1 MGLVSVTVEANG
13 WVLAVTGSWSATPG
27 VWEYSGEDRTNGR
40 FLDGG
45 TDQFPLDPDG
55 TPKIMLTVTRQGFT
69 RSGGQAVASSG
80 DTQVV
85 VATKPLRK
93 PYPNQSQ
100 LDETDLG
107 GGQRTIRFALSQ
119 RIYAGD
125 SVSVATFA
133 AGWKAGQGAA
143 SVGTVTNSSAR
154 ALPVAISRWA
164 QPGFTLVR
172 GTTLVDVDVIVAA
185 PFPRHFGATWNQALA
200 AMKLTA
206 TDGTTTKTFWIT
218 TDRVSPQYGDNLLC
232 WGGQIDLSGLT
243 AGPVTIHREEFPWVG
258 ASRSTG
264 SGQSTDTTNGN
275 PTAWAAPLVICYD
288 PASTLYPC
296 RHVFVDPATGTT
308 TAASVTV
315 GTTLAAAKAGTRAA
329 DISTAVQALYLANF
343 SLPARNGWAADTAR
357 AMDWN
362 VITLSAGV
370 RSWGATSVT
379 SGANCNEGR
388 LVIQGDPDDADPKAN
403 CIWRTGSAAIT
414 KQVARFWLQNL
425 TVEGGEATLGGGL
438 WHADNVIV
446 RGKPG
451 FESATTGIFSGTSA
465 SGYAIL
471 SLTRTLW
478 WRYGA
483 SFQGTNTRCLI
494 ARNCQHSRNG
504 EAVVHITSSKPADSL
519 FTTRDVMAF
528 GTWGLTS
535 IANSDA
541 MVWGCRALD
550 WAGRF
555 ISVDGS
561 RSGGAGNQASPNT
574 FTRFACVNSLCERS
588 KGNSGERMWG
598 IGESAY
604 DQMQDFIFEGLTL
617 TGNGWNAGYNGSP
630 SPFANLQHT
639 GVVMRN
645 CVHSRTATK
654 HDVFKTDGS
663 LTGSWEYL
671 YGVGFEGNVHGNRN
685 AATAS
690 NFQFAWFGLG
700 AAVDNSFDGYGLDD
714 FLLFTDDN
722 SDHGPEAP
730 TGTGNGDYRL
740 ATGSPALGR
749 AKVASAGVDM
759 EGAFRGASFSAGA
772 IGGAFAVASV
782 LQPAVAQHP
791 HVATASAVAGR
802 VGVVAAGNLH
812 AVTGTAAIEVIG
824 KHQAQ
829 APSGRTLRV
838 GGDVR
843 ALRADGV

>member
-1 MGLVSVTVEANG
+1 MGLVSVAVEANG
-13 WVLAVTGSWSATPG
+13 WVLAVSGDWATTPG
-27 VWEYSGEDRTNGR
+27 AWEFGGEDRSNGR
-40 FLDGG
+40 FLNGG

-69 RSGGQAVASSG
+69 RSGGQAVASTG

-85 VATKPLRK
+85 VATKPLRR

-100 LDETDLG
+100 LDEVDNGNGT
-107 GGQRTIRFALSQ
+107 RTIRFALSQ
-119 RIYAGD
+119 RVYQGD
-125 SVSVATFA
+125 TVGPVTFA
-133 AGWKAGQGAA
+133 NGWKAGEG
-143 SVGTVTNSSAR
+143 SGTAPTATNNSTR

-232 WGGQIDLSGLT
+232 WGGQIDLSGLN

-264 SGQSTDTTNGN
+264 AGQSTDTTNGN

-288 PASTLYPC
+288 PAGTLYSDA
-296 RHVFVDPATGTT
+296 HVFVDPATGTT
-308 TAASVTV
+308 TASSVTV
-315 GTTLAAAKAGTRAA
+315 GATLAAAKAGTRAA
-329 DISTAVQALYLANF
+329 DISTAVQALYLANRA
-343 SLPARNGWAADTAR
+343 LPARNGWAADTAR
-357 AMDWN
+357 AMDWAT
-362 VITLSAGV
+362 ITLSAGV

-403 CIWRTGSAAIT
+403 CIWRTGSASIT
-414 KQVARFWLQNL
+414 KQVARFWLQNM

-438 WHADNVIV
+438 WHTHNVEV

-451 FESATTGIFSGTSA
+451 FESATTGIFSGSSA
-465 SGYAIL
+465 SGYAIY
-471 SLTRTLW
+471 SATQTTW
-478 WRYGA
+478 WKYGA
-483 SFQGTNTRCLI
+483 SFQGTNTRCLL

-519 FTTRDVMAF
+519 FTARDVIAF
-528 GTWGLTS
+528 GTWGLSS

-541 MVWGCRALD
+541 MVWACRAMD

-555 ISVDGS
+555 TSA
-561 RSGGAGNQASPNT
+561 GGALNSGAGTQASPSSYL
-574 FTRFACVNSLCERS
+574 RFAVVNSLCERS
-588 KGNSGERMWG
+588 KGNSGERIYG

-604 DQMQDFIFEGLTL
+604 DQMRDFIFEGLTL
-617 TGNGWNAGYNGSP
+617 TGNGWNVGYNDSP
-630 SPFANLQHT
+630 SPFANLQHSGT
-639 GVVMRN
+639 VMRN

-654 HDVFKTDGS
+654 HDIFKLDGS
-663 LTGSWEYL
+663 LTGGWEYL

-690 NFQFAWFGLG
+690 NFQFAWFGIR

-730 TGTGNGDYRL
+730 TGSGNGDYKP
-740 ATGSPALGR
+740 AAGSPALGR
-749 AKVASAGVDM
+749 AQIASVGADL
-759 EGAFRGASFSAGA
+759 EGALRGAAFSAGA
-772 IGGAFAVASV
+772 LGGAFAVASV
-782 LQPAVAQHP
+782 LQPGAAQHQ
-791 HVATASAVAGR
+791 HVATASAVGGLVAV
-802 VGVVAAGNLH
+802 VGADSLH
-812 AVTGTAAIEVIG
+812 AVSGTAAIEVPAMQ
-824 KHQAQ
+824 QAQ
-829 APSGRTLRV
+829 AASGRTLRV
-838 GGDVR
+838 GADVR
-843 ALRADGV
+843 ALRAGGV